1 MLERA
6 FTVELDEF
14 CKMIR
19 GKSASA
25 LADDFLKRNVV
36 AAFPDEQ
43 RYQQYKAAVTVRYP
57 NAESVVVAG
66 TANWLFSLNP
76 NKGFKTFDKSSDV
89 DTVVVSNHHFLEAWE
104 EVRKFHRTRGYSLP
118 REVQDRLRR
127 NGENVY
133 SGFVSPTWIP
143 DQANRFRYDHERAL
157 NALSNKD
164 VEFKPVKMLF
174 FRNWTEA
181 VDYYGR
187 GFRIAKGKI

>member
-1 MLERA
+1 
-6 FTVELDEF
+6 VELKEF
-14 CKMIR
+14 RKVIR
-19 GKSASA
+19 GKSASI

-43 RYQQYKAAVTVRYP
+43 HYEQFKDAVKVRYP

-76 NKGFKTFDKSSDV
+76 KKAFKTFNESSDI

-104 EVRKFHRTRGYSLP
+104 EIRKFHRTHGYQLASD
-118 REVQDRLRR
+118 VQDRLRR

-143 DQANRFRYDHERAL
+143 DHANRFRYEHVRSL
-157 NALSNKD
+157 NALSNKNVD
-164 VEFKPVKMLF
+164 FKPVKMLF

-187 GFRIAKGKI
+187 GFRIAKGNL